1 MGMTLESLRVEGK
14 RPVVKERLK
23 ISDKGKEMSR
33 WMSFKILTGMLLGP
47 DDLLDDKERIY
58 LETSSGVI
66 GVRNIES
73 RFEPFR
79 KEEKCLEEGGTWDLI
94 DSAIEEK

>member
-33 WMSFKILTGMLLGP
+33 
-47 DDLLDDKERIY
+47 
-58 LETSSGVI
+58 
-66 GVRNIES
+66 
-73 RFEPFR
+73 
-79 KEEKCLEEGGTWDLI
+79 
-94 DSAIEEK
+94 